1 MKTPLRVAF
10 ALTLL
15 LTAATAEAQF
25 GPSFTGGATPRVP
38 VSPLARPAAWLD
50 PSRLHITSELM
61 VGTGFGGASS
71 GLQVTRLQY
80 QLGQPLAL
88 RVSVGNAFGGANTRD
103 NAFFLEGLDLSYQP
117 FSSMTFQVH
126 YQDVRSP
133 LQYGSGG
140 FYPYW
145 R

>member
-1 MKTPLRVAF
+1 MRTNLRLAF

-15 LTAATAEAQF
+15 LLATTAEAQM
-25 GPSFTGGATPRVP
+25 GSSLAGGSIPLVP

-61 VGTGFGGASS
+61 IGTGFGGTSS

-80 QLGQPLAL
+80 QLGQPLAM
-88 RVSVGNAFGGANTRD
+88 RVSLGNAFGGVRGRD
-103 NAFFLEGLDLSYQP
+103 NAFFLEGLDLSYRP

-126 YQDVRSP
+126 YQDVRTP
-133 LQYGSGG
+133 LQYSNGG
-140 FYPYW
+140 FYPSW